1 VALPQVVHLRE
12 VFHRLGGTELS
23 PPSQERTHPA
33 GITTEAVT
41 LKSGRAII
49 SDLNLGTRL
58 RRWGTSL
65 IKHGVLIFF
74 AAFFVLPLLWMLS
87 TALKTDRQVL
97 AYPPRWIPSPW
108 MWSNFPDAFA
118 FVPFATFLRNS
129 LAVAIL
135 SVIGTLISSSLPA
148 YAFAR
153 LEWPGRDYLF
163 IVVIST
169 LMLPYAAT
177 MVPIY
182 VIFNRLG
189 WINTLYP
196 LFVPN
201 FLGNAFFIFL
211 LRQFFRTIPYELSDS
226 ARIDGASELRIMWS
240 IVLPLARPALM
251 VVALFQF
258 LGSWNDFLGPLIY
271 LNEKN
276 VFTVSLGLALM
287 QSAYGLSRF
296 SLIMAAASIFVVP
309 VIIVFFFAQRTFI
322 QGIALTGLKG

>member
-1 VALPQVVHLRE
+1 M
-12 VFHRLGGTELS
+12 
-23 PPSQERTHPA
+23 
-33 GITTEAVT
+33 
-41 LKSGRAII
+41 K
-49 SDLNLGTRL
+49 L

-65 IKHGVLIFF
+65 VKHLVLVFFGIFF
-74 AAFFVLPLLWMLS
+74 ILPLLWMLS

-97 AYPPRWIPSPW
+97 AYPPRWIPNPW
-108 MWSNFPDAFA
+108 VWSNFPDAFA
-118 FVPFATFLRNS
+118 FVPFGTFLKNS
-129 LAVAIL
+129 LTVAIL
-135 SVIGTLISSSLPA
+135 SVLGVLISSSLSA

-163 IVVIST
+163 ILVIST

-177 MVPIY
+177 MIPIY

-189 WINTLYP
+189 WVNTLYP
-196 LFVPN
+196 LWVPN

-211 LRQFFRTIPYELSDS
+211 LRQFFKTIPYELSDS

-240 IVLPLARPALM
+240 IILPLARPVLM
-251 VVALFQF
+251 VVALLQF

-271 LNEKN
+271 LNEKKL
-276 VFTVSLGLALM
+276 FTVSLGLALM

-296 SLIMAAASIFVVP
+296 SLIMAATSIFAVP
-309 VIIVFFFAQRTFI
+309 VIILFFFAQRSFI